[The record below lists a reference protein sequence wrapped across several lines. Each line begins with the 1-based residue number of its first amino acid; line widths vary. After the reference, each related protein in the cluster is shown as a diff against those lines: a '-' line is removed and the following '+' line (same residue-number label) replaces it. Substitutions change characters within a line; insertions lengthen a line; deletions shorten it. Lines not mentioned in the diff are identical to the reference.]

1 MRKGNYRMAMTEK
14 KKRPYYINVN
24 IRDSLKNIIE
34 TVEASTIIYYLFSN
48 KGNVLKT
55 CKELQ
60 MNRQTFYSRCKEYG
74 INIDAYREVNYN
86 G

>member
-1 MRKGNYRMAMTEK
+1 MAMTEK
-14 KKRPYYINVN
+14 KKRAYYINVN

-34 TVEASTIIYYLFSN
+34 TVEASTIIYYLFNN

-55 CKELQ
+55 CKELE

-74 INIDAYREVNYN
+74 INIDVYREVTYN
-86 G
+86 GQVPN